1 MSEISRNL
9 LGLFMQIVHKPDLMM
24 AVQGVTDKR
33 RINEDGSHRGSRGL
47 LLYLEKKGDG
57 LTNSEIADTSSIK
70 PSSVTAMVK
79 QLEQDDLIYRLVDED
94 DKRISRIY
102 LTSKGRQD
110 VKERKKHVD
119 KVTEE
124 IFASLTLKEQEEL
137 FHLLTKLDSSLETK
151 GKVSKKCISDL

>member
-33 RINEDGSHRGSRGL
+33 RVKKDGSHRGSRGL
-47 LLYLEKKGDG
+47 LLYLEKMGDG
-57 LTNSEIADTSSIK
+57 LTNSEIADTFSIK

-79 QLEQDDLIYRLVDED
+79 QLEQEDLIYRLVDED
-94 DKRISRIY
+94 DKRISRVY
-102 LTSKGRQD
+102 LTPKGRQD
-110 VKERKKHVD
+110 VKERKRHVD

-124 IFASLTLKEQEEL
+124 IFASLTVEEQGHL
-137 FHLLTKLDSSLETK
+137 LRLLTKLDNSLK
-151 GKVSKKCISDL
+151 SPSKVSKNCISDL